1 MLRAADDAATYEDHQ
16 VAMWCCGHCV
26 NLFLDHA
33 RALSSRECL
42 LKALMAWRLANGA
55 IVFCSCLQACTVQA
69 TSSLQTVAAPVP
81 LLHASVSHG
90 ILDAALLVVVQMGF
104 VVSGSLIACSMRY
117 RMEISTWIRVFAYSE
132 RTRRRTLDM
141 IVAHWK
147 EYVEFSDMPSLVTF
161 SDMPSLVTS
170 PGDLESVDS
179 EESSDYDFGS
189 R

>member
-1 MLRAADDAATYEDHQ
+1 MLRAADDPATYEDHR

-33 RALSSRECL
+33 RTLRTHECL
-42 LKALMAWRLANGA
+42 LKALMAWRLANEA
-55 IVFCSCLQACTVQA
+55 IVFCSCLQTCTVQA

-147 EYVEFSDMPSLVTF
+147 EYVEFSDMPSLVTS
-161 SDMPSLVTS
+161 SDMPSLVSS

>member
-1 MLRAADDAATYEDHQ
+1 MNRHPDDPATFEDHS

-26 NLFLDHA
+26 DFFLDHA
-33 RALSSRECL
+33 RTLSTRECL
-42 LKALMAWRLANGA
+42 LKALMAWRLANEA

-69 TSSLQTVAAPVP
+69 TSSLQTVAVAVP
-81 LLHASVSHG
+81 Y
-90 ILDAALLVVVQMGF
+90 AALLVVVQMGF

-117 RMEISTWIRVFAYSE
+117 RMEISTWIRMSAYSE

-147 EYVEFSDMPSLVTF
+147 EYVEFSDMPSLVT
-161 SDMPSLVTS
+161 S